1 MDTGDAAVISVD
13 DYGAITEVVFDGR
26 VVSAGEGERFGYD
39 TTGALPNM
47 DDCATLGCIEHGLLP
62 EAWGPGCRISA
73 RWHGGLGSV
82 RVYVE
87 GKAVFS
93 IESVPKADA
102 LVAAL
107 AAAPRR
113 EVGR

>member
-1 MDTGDAAVISVD
+1 MRYSMSIDPDWIVRVSDDSRQLAAINRLRTPADVVMIPDLD
-13 DYGAITEVVFDGR
+13 D
-26 VVSAGEGERFGYD
+26 
-39 TTGALPNM
+39 P
-47 DDCATLGCIEHGLLP
+47 ATLGCIEHGLLP

-93 IESVPKADA
+93 IESVPKAEA

>member
-1 MDTGDAAVISVD
+1 MSIDPDWIVRVSDDSRQLAAINRLRTPADVVMIPDLD
-13 DYGAITEVVFDGR
+13 D
-26 VVSAGEGERFGYD
+26 
-39 TTGALPNM
+39 P
-47 DDCATLGCIEHGLLP
+47 ATLGCIEHGLLP

-93 IESVPKADA
+93 IESVPKAEA